1 MLKSPTT
8 DASGTGAIPFTDRE
22 FRNALG
28 TFATGVTVV
37 TAVTADG
44 VPCGMTANSFT
55 ALSLQPPLVLWSIAR
70 GSPSAPTFLAAEHF
84 AISILAQDQINTSR
98 RFSRP
103 HEDKFATVSTL
114 TGIDGVPL
122 INGAVAHFE
131 CRTEQRYEGGDH
143 IIIIGRVLRLATRPA
158 PALIFCSGRY
168 QRGIDLER
176 APDSDKEL
184 SVSWSGLA

>member
-1 MLKSPTT
+1 MPMRSGAEV
-8 DASGTGAIPFTDRE
+8 DGTGAVAFTDRE

-28 TFATGVTVV
+28 AFATGVTVV
-37 TAVTADG
+37 TAIAEDG

-84 AISILAQDQINTSR
+84 AISVLAADQIDISR

-103 HEDKFATVSTL
+103 HADKFATVATL
-114 TGIDGVPL
+114 PGLGGVPL
-122 INGAVAHFE
+122 IDGAVTHFE
-131 CRTEQRYEGGDH
+131 CRQEQRYEGGDH
-143 IIIIGRVLRLATRPA
+143 IIIIGRVLRLTVNPV
-158 PALIFCSGRY
+158 PSLVFCSGRY
-168 QRGIDLER
+168 QRGVDLEP
-176 APDSDKEL
+176 APDSDTEL

>member
-1 MLKSPTT
+1 MRSAA
-8 DASGTGAIPFTDRE
+8 DANGTGAVAFTDRE

-28 TFATGVTVV
+28 AFATGVTVV
-37 TAVTADG
+37 TAVAADG

-84 AISILAQDQINTSR
+84 AISILAADQIDVSR

-103 HEDKFATVSTL
+103 NADKFATVATL
-114 TGIDGVPL
+114 RGIGGVPL
-122 INGAVAHFE
+122 IGGAVAHFE
-131 CRTEQRYEGGDH
+131 CRMEQHYEGGDH
-143 IIIIGRVLRLATRPA
+143 IIIIGRVLRLTSNPA
-158 PALIFCSGRY
+158 PSLMFCSGRY
-168 QRGIDLER
+168 QRGTDLEP
-176 APDSDKEL
+176 APDSDTEL

>member
-1 MLKSPTT
+1 MPMRSAA
-8 DASGTGAIPFTDRE
+8 DANGTGAVAFTDRE

-28 TFATGVTVV
+28 AFATGVTVV
-37 TAVTADG
+37 TAVAADG

-84 AISILAQDQINTSR
+84 AISILAADQIDVSR

-103 HEDKFATVSTL
+103 NADKFATVATL
-114 TGIDGVPL
+114 RGIGGVPL
-122 INGAVAHFE
+122 IGGAVAHFE
-131 CRTEQRYEGGDH
+131 CRMEQHYEGGDH
-143 IIIIGRVLRLATRPA
+143 IIIIGRVLRLTSNPA
-158 PALIFCSGRY
+158 PSLMFCSGRY
-168 QRGIDLER
+168 QRGTDLEP
-176 APDSDKEL
+176 APDSDTEL